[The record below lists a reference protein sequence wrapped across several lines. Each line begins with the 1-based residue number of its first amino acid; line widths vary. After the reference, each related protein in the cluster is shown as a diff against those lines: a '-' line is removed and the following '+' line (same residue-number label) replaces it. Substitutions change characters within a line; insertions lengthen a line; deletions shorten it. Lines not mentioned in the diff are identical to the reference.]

1 MIKMKIYRRGKE
13 TLVAACDSNLIG
25 KTFREGE
32 VRLHVSSFYDG
43 DYVTGEQLLNHLRIA
58 TIANLVGKETI
69 KLALEA
75 GLIEKEGIITIQRVP
90 HAQMVLI

>member
-1 MIKMKIYRRGKE
+1 MKIYRRGKE
-13 TLVAACDSNLIG
+13 TLVAACDANLIG

-32 VRLHVSSFYDG
+32 LRLHVSSFYDG
-43 DYVTGEQLLNHLRIA
+43 DYVTEEQLLSHLKMA

-69 KLALEA
+69 RLALKA
-75 GLIEKEGIITIQRVP
+75 RIIEREGIITVQGVP